1 MHHFTIT
8 LTIGGIKGSFSIL
21 YPCESSFVDYQL
33 KSEISNIGNVRLPTL
48 GILIICPMGLDT
60 DINTTLSEIRRE
72 AEGRSNAIKYI
83 SVLPYGIDGKLIKS
97 KVNHLL
103 DNIKITDELLEEIAN
118 KCIEAEISNTNY
130 VLLPP
135 HGYKFRKPSG
145 HEVDSFF
152 RAGNLLSVPGLLFVF
167 CHLILRKMPEN
178 TRTIYIDSFTIY
190 SFALR
195 IQSLIAFVQ
204 RQSNL
209 KPVVSPRI
217 EIFPSYDVETS
228 FRLPNSRD
236 YFVIIS
242 ASTSNGLAKKLVE
255 KHNADNSRIVHLLG
269 IGSVESGLHDSS
281 IYFEEKS
288 VVNQNAQ
295 KAKVIDISTEEFM
308 VSYGTP
314 TRVRLSTKHVCKNHA
329 DELSDRFYQD
339 CLRVSNTADKFGYGP
354 YSAFSIDQ
362 NPNCNWSKGFKNW
375 LENKLLHELP
385 VTTKSIVYLDDRLSK
400 KIGKQLHT
408 QLSNKIKVKEIS
420 LLSNCEFNRQICE
433 HLPESSAVVIVAI
446 QDAGLEQLGKLS
458 MLLRLRQDVHQHYVL
473 GYAFPES
480 KAQFKRMT
488 YDLTLVPEPTPK
500 YGLSNFL
507 LSPVGHSNLHES
519 ISTDYGIDRNQ
530 VKDLLPKL
538 DYPEQL
544 ISRLCNGAVESSSAI
559 GSEIFFPSLKGES
572 LKLRGGSIFFANH
585 TNSVDEDD
593 SPQLSQEVVYF
604 AVSLALQQAR
614 EEDDSLTPHL
624 KFDGNPF
631 VRTVIDPRMFWRF
644 NDGILQ
650 AALLRALSE
659 SELDFA
665 SNDEMSADFRK
676 ITISVLE
683 NASNFAGEA
692 ALEFFGCCSEEKSK
706 PTRCR
711 F

>member
-1 MHHFTIT
+1 MP
-8 LTIGGIKGSFSIL
+8 K
-21 YPCESSFVDYQL
+21 
-33 KSEISNIGNVRLPTL
+33 
-48 GILIICPMGLDT
+48 
-60 DINTTLSEIRRE
+60 NT
-72 AEGRSNAIKYI
+72 K
-83 SVLPYGIDGKLIKS
+83 
-97 KVNHLL
+97 
-103 DNIKITDELLEEIAN
+103 
-118 KCIEAEISNTNY
+118 
-130 VLLPP
+130 
-135 HGYKFRKPSG
+135 
-145 HEVDSFF
+145 
-152 RAGNLLSVPGLLFVF
+152 
-167 CHLILRKMPEN
+167 
-178 TRTIYIDSFTIY
+178 TIYIDSSTIY

-195 IQSLIAFVQ
+195 IQSLIAFVS
-204 RQSNL
+204 RQSNSNAM
-209 KPVVSPRI
+209 VSPRI
-217 EIFPSYDVETS
+217 EIFPSYDVDTS

-236 YFVIIS
+236 YFIIIS

-255 KHNADNSRIVHLLG
+255 KHNADYSRIVHLLG
-269 IGSVESGLHDSS
+269 IGPIDSGLHASS
-281 IYFEEKS
+281 IYFEEKC

-295 KAKVIDISTEEFM
+295 EVKVICISTEEFM
-308 VSYGTP
+308 VSYGAP
-314 TRVRLSTKHVCKNHA
+314 TRVRLSTKHVCNNHA
-329 DELSDRFYQD
+329 TELVDQFYQD
-339 CLRVSNTADKFGYGP
+339 CLRVSNAADESGYGP

-362 NPNCNWSKGFKNW
+362 KTNREWSKGFEDW
-375 LENKLLHELP
+375 LENKLLHEIP
-385 VTTKSIVYLDDRLSK
+385 TATKTIVCLNDSMSK
-400 KIGKQLHT
+400 RIGEHLHA
-408 QLSNKIKVKEIS
+408 QLSERINGTEIS
-420 LLSNCEFNRQICE
+420 SYSSREFDREICE
-433 HLPESSAVVIVAI
+433 KLPESSAVVIVAI

-530 VKDLLPKL
+530 VNVLLPKL

-544 ISRLCNGAVESSSAI
+544 ISRLCEGAIESDSVN

-585 TNSVDEDD
+585 TSTNSVDGDD

-604 AVSLALQQAR
+604 AVSLALQRAR
-614 EEDDSLTPHL
+614 EEDNSLTPNL

-650 AALLRALSE
+650 AALLRALSK

-692 ALEFFGCCSEEKSK
+692 ALEFLAAVARKKVNLRESDIDRIKNCARSNEQLAGLWSLFSYES
-706 PTRCR
+706 PI
-711 F
+711 